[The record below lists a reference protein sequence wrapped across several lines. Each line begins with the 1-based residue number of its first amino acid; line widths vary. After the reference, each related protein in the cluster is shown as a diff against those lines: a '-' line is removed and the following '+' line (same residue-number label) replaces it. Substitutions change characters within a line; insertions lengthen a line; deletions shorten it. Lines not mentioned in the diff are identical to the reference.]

1 MGLHSSFAIRVTS
14 KRTEVYSKSAW
25 RPENGVESSLY
36 VKVSCFIK
44 NTTLLYSLLLK
55 RNDRKMKIQIFN
67 LKEKNYVLKK
77 QSNGEKNEKALIGSH
92 TIDYI

>member
-1 MGLHSSFAIRVTS
+1 MGLRSSFAIRVTS
-14 KRTEVYSKSAW
+14 KRTEVYSESAW

-77 QSNGEKNEKALIGSH
+77 QTNGEKNEKALIGSH